1 MNFDLS
7 LPIALGQDIVNDE
20 TLYLDP
26 DSFATHYH
34 FIGAT
39 GSGKTTAMETI
50 LYQLFLDGNER
61 RSIFI
66 VDPLGPFS
74 QRLMRFLADE
84 DYCDDSIRERVVY
97 FEPANEK
104 YTTLMNPLRY
114 ESRLNLD
121 YQVARSMDIV
131 LRGFDSQDLDSMPR
145 LRQWLYRSMYALAL
159 LKMPL
164 SISKYLLNPRHEEH
178 GQLIRRLPDYEKA
191 EWRQLLKDSGGNEIS
206 RILESTR
213 NRMSLFTDYALL
225 QRLFS
230 TTENLFDVG
239 RFVDEGRIVIVNLTP
254 GDQKVNEHVASTIGS
269 LIVNE
274 VFNTGLTKFAE
285 KKQSADIFLCLDE
298 FQNFLGPDLYYFL
311 PIIRNMGIKLMLA
324 HQSYSQLEKGDIDL
338 RPMIAQARSRIMF
351 ANDGED
357 ADFIAEELTNLTW
370 NPNEVKR
377 RYETFKQRI
386 IGHEIKI
393 LKGGSTG
400 TTNNDSWTEQVATST
415 GVSKPNKWDA
425 ATTHNRGN
433 SKADASGR
441 TQGFSST
448 ESWREQLVPI
458 HEDYYELVRED
469 FKSREEEVHDWR
481 RSVRIQ
487 QKGEALVKLVEDP
500 NLYRVDIDYMPQ
512 RDDPEIEEA
521 VLRLKEMN
529 YENGPFVTSETADA
543 RFEQVRCEL
552 LAGPI
557 LQVGDQA
564 LTAPAK
570 EDGSEEGPAG
580 VFDA

>member
-1 MNFDLS
+1 MNLS
-7 LPIALGQDIVNDE
+7 LPIALGRDVLTNK
-20 TLYLDP
+20 TLYLP
-26 DSFATHYH
+26 RESFATHYH

-50 LYQLFLDGNER
+50 LYQLFMDASDG
-61 RSIFI
+61 RSVFV

-74 QRLMRFLADE
+74 ERLMRFLAND
-84 DYCDDSIRERVVY
+84 DYCDDSVRQRVVY

-121 YQVARSMDIV
+121 YQVARAMDIV
-131 LRGFDSQDLDSMPR
+131 LKGFDSQSLDAMPR

-159 LKMPL
+159 LGMPL

-178 GQLIRRLPDYEKA
+178 GQLLKRLPDYEKA
-191 EWRQLLKDSGGNEIS
+191 EWRQLLKDSGGNEIA

-213 NRMSLFTDYALL
+213 NRMSLFTDYTLL

-230 TTENLFDVG
+230 TTENLFNVSQ
-239 RFVDEGRIVIVNLTP
+239 FVDEGRIVIVNLTP
-254 GDQKVNEHVASTIGS
+254 GASRVNEHVASTIGS

-285 KKQSADIFLCLDE
+285 KKKSTDIVLCLDE
-298 FQNFLGPDLYYFL
+298 FQHFLGPDLYYFL
-311 PIIRNMGIKLMLA
+311 PIVRNMGIKLMLA

-357 ADFIAEELTNLTW
+357 ADLIAEELTNLTW

-377 RYETFKQRI
+377 RYESFKQRI

-393 LKGGSTG
+393 LKGGGSGRTD
-400 TTNNDSWTEQVATST
+400 NDSWTKQVADST
-415 GVSKPNKWDA
+415 GVSKPTKPDA
-425 ATTHNRGN
+425 GETHSRGE
-433 SKADASGR
+433 SHADASGKS
-441 TQGFSST
+441 TGYSST

-458 HEDYYELVRED
+458 HEDYYELAREE

-481 RSVRIQ
+481 KDIRT
-487 QKGEALVKLVEDP
+487 KGKGQALVKLVENP
-500 NLYRVDIDYMPQ
+500 NLYRVDIDYLPPSDE
-512 RDDPEIEEA
+512 RAVDEA
-521 VLRLKEMN
+521 VAQLKEEN
-529 YENGPFVTSETADA
+529 YANGPFVTSDMADA
-543 RFEQVRCEL
+543 RLEEVRREL
-552 LAGPI
+552 LAGPP
-557 LQVGDQA
+557 LDVNNSA
-564 LTAPAK
+564 LPVPD
-570 EDGSEEGPAG
+570 EPGGLPD